1 MKKLLIITSLV
12 LFSSCTSKKKV
23 SQTTKQEIK
32 VDSVASSIKTI
43 DLNKLIKEYKFVPV
57 VSERPMIINR
67 DTFYNTQFIYRDK
80 VVDSV
85 VVEKDTVYLT
95 KEIKKKE
102 KTREK
107 EKKELP
113 VWFWIGLFFL
123 VIVLMAY
130 LRINPRLLR

>member
-95 KEIKKKE
+95 KEIKTKE
-102 KTREK
+102 KTRGK
-107 EKKELP
+107 EKKVSNWKLA
-113 VWFWIGLFFL
+113 WIAILIIL
-123 VIVLMAY
+123 VLALMACFY
-130 LRINPRLLR
+130 FYVK